1 MANLKV
7 YSDSFSH
14 TWSRSLRRSFGLHWS
29 FIERHWFVEII
40 SKPPERKKPQKL
52 TVNEGDFS
60 RPPTETQPL
69 TVTVSTNTHT
79 QANKRKKGTQ
89 NGWNLLWM
97 PAYSVLMDLGSFD
110 FQDRPWDRRARDV
123 SHPQEQMCPLT
134 HPFPWSALFLTQA
147 LTFGSLFPSWNKKIK
162 TILTYF
168 FILFVPIVRCKLR
181 ILRGKKSYIIVRG
194 KLRIFYNFQ
203 FWDIHSQTQDKLI
216 TIRL

>member
-1 MANLKV
+1 MVFSLMIGFKFFEPRFRVELKVHNKDRRDAEWLTEEKNTEKREGGGRGFNMMMLTMANLKV
-7 YSDSFSH
+7 FSDSFSH
-14 TWSRSLRRSFGLHWS
+14 TWSRSPRRSFGLHWS

-147 LTFGSLFPSWNKKIK
+147 LTFGSLFPSWNKK
-162 TILTYF
+162 
-168 FILFVPIVRCKLR
+168 
-181 ILRGKKSYIIVRG
+181 
-194 KLRIFYNFQ
+194 N
-203 FWDIHSQTQDKLI
+203 
-216 TIRL
+216 

>member
-1 MANLKV
+1 MMMLTMANLKV
-7 YSDSFSH
+7 FSDSFSH
-14 TWSRSLRRSFGLHWS
+14 TRSRSPRRSFGLHWS

-134 HPFPWSALFLTQA
+134 PSVSMISALPDSSFNLWKLISIMELKQ
-147 LTFGSLFPSWNKKIK
+147 IK
-162 TILTYF
+162 
-168 FILFVPIVRCKLR
+168 
-181 ILRGKKSYIIVRG
+181 
-194 KLRIFYNFQ
+194 Q
-203 FWDIHSQTQDKLI
+203 FWLFALSSELSHNSAFIFTNCEM
-216 TIRL
+216 